1 MITERKPLS
10 ISEAGEFL
18 NKDSTESTEM
28 IGFVKKFGIL
38 SLEKAKELGKKLEGL
53 DLIKLRE
60 EHISKIIDLM
70 PDNKEDLNKIFVDMS
85 LDEDETNKLLDTI
98 KEFK

>member
-1 MITERKPLS
+1 MITEKEPLS
-10 ISEAGEFL
+10 VSEAGEFVSK
-18 NKDSTESTEM
+18 NTTENTEI
-28 IGFVKKFGIL
+28 IGFVKRFSNL
-38 SLEKAKELGKKLEGL
+38 SPSKAKELKEKLVGL

-70 PDNKEDLNKIFVDMS
+70 PENKEDLNKIFVDLS
-85 LDEDETNKLLDTI
+85 LEEDETNKILDTI